1 MGVCI
6 QTSHRDMKL
15 SMLNVPPPLSS
26 CAATGPNPQAGRPL
40 QGPGAPRR
48 DLPMDGTWAPIERGV
63 TATSSK
69 CPVFLKERRWGG
81 EPPLPQMFQM
91 LCQPVIIPATSLP
104 PHCLHLC
111 VQTTDAL
118 PLFPAAAAAAA
129 AAHTASSHS
138 LSLTHTHTHN
148 TPRAVSPPSATM
160 RAFESVRA
168 LQTMKKSTCVGD
180 FVLIRVPA
188 RPLRGCWGLV
198 MHL

>member
-6 QTSHRDMKL
+6 QWDMKL
-15 SMLNVPPPLSS
+15 SMLSAFPSLPLSS

-69 CPVFLKERRWGG
+69 WPVFLKEQRWGG

-118 PLFPAAAAAAA
+118 SLFPAAAAAAA

-138 LSLTHTHTHN
+138 HSHAHPQHSSCRLSPERN
-148 TPRAVSPPSATM
+148 DEG
-160 RAFESVRA
+160 F
-168 LQTMKKSTCVGD
+168 
-180 FVLIRVPA
+180 
-188 RPLRGCWGLV
+188 
-198 MHL
+198 